1 MQTDANGKEI
11 PNGRYQVDPT
21 TGLYKLNTTNP
32 VVGNR
37 EPDFLGGINNTLRY
51 KKLTLSF
58 LLDIRK
64 GGDVFN
70 GTEYTMVSNGLSKK
84 TLLNDRQSVT
94 VSGVNSQT
102 GDDFSQTYNAD
113 QSYTING
120 TTYSGTYMIQRYW
133 ANYAANSLNFIT
145 SVNWVK
151 LRSLSLTYDFTSMLK
166 NQKVIKGISATAVGT
181 NLLTLTNYK
190 GMDPEVS
197 AAGGTGGS
205 GSTGIDYLGVP
216 AVASLTFGINLTF

>member
-1 MQTDANGKEI
+1 VT
-11 PNGRYQVDPT
+11 
-21 TGLYKLNTTNP
+21 
-32 VVGNR
+32 
-37 EPDFLGGINNTLRY
+37 
-51 KKLTLSF
+51 
-58 LLDIRK
+58 
-64 GGDVFN
+64 
-70 GTEYTMVSNGLSKK
+70 NGLSKK

-94 VSGVNSQT
+94 VNGVNSVT
-102 GDDFSQTYNAD
+102 GEDFTQTYEAD
-113 QSYTING
+113 QSYTIG
-120 TTYSGTYMIQRYW
+120 STTYSGRAMIQNYW
-133 ANYAANSLNFIT
+133 ANYAQNSYNFIT

-151 LRSLSLTYDFTSMLK
+151 LRSLSLTYDFTSMLH

-181 NLLTLTNYK
+181 NLATWTNYK